1 LEPALEPVLTLES
14 EPDSKPAPTVAKA
27 STTAPP
33 QAGGGD
39 ERSQAEALAR
49 RYHADFVD
57 LKNFKIQHD
66 LLRTVPVELM
76 FRYNFV
82 PIEQH
87 AEALVIAVSDPS
99 RLMVL
104 DEIAGLLGQ
113 RIVARVATLSQ
124 ITDLLKKTEQSQRV
138 LDEASEGLTFDVLT
152 GDENS
157 DENISIEKLTS
168 DEDISPII
176 RLVDTTIFTALERRA
191 SDIHFETNDDSVNV
205 KYRIDGVLQ
214 PAMAPIAREHHTT
227 ILSRI
232 KIMSEL
238 DIAERRVPQDG
249 RFRVRYKTRLIDFRV
264 SIMPTVHG
272 ENAVL
277 RVLDKESM
285 SEKFTNLTLDVV
297 GFAEEDL
304 RRFRRYIREP
314 YGMVLVTGPTGSGKT
329 TTLYAAL
336 NEIKSDEDKIITIE
350 DPVEYQIRGI
360 TQIPVNEKKGLTFAR
375 GLRSI
380 LRHDPDKILVGEI
393 RDQETAQIAINSAL
407 TGHLVFTT
415 VHANNVVDVLGR
427 FLNMGVEAYNFV
439 SALNCILAQR
449 LVRTICQHCARPIEV
464 TDEEMIASGMNPE
477 EWRDVD
483 FREGAGCI
491 ECGGTGYRGR
501 TAIHELL
508 DLTDPIRELILEKK
522 PASEVRK
529 LARKE
534 GMSFLRDS
542 ALDRVRKGLT
552 TLKEINKVTFIEEDG
567 VEKPF
572 STGATAAVEENL
584 PVEPSA
590 SGDELVAETPVAASK
605 PKPRA
610 LSAGRTKKQVAK
622 VASIKVGNKKSDP
635 PAAPRPRRSTK

>member
-1 LEPALEPVLTLES
+1 MAQAPVVPSPLPAPGLPTPALVDE
-14 EPDSKPAPTVAKA
+14 VAHA
-27 STTAPP
+27 
-33 QAGGGD
+33 Q
-39 ERSQAEALAR
+39 ALAR
-49 RYHADFVD
+49 RYRCDFTD
-57 LKNFKIQHD
+57 LKNFRIQHE
-66 LLRTVPVELM
+66 LFRSVPVDMM

-82 PIEQH
+82 PLEQL
-87 AEALVIAVSDPS
+87 EDRLVIAVADPS
-99 RLMVL
+99 KLMVI
-104 DEIAGLLGQ
+104 DEISGLLGQ
-113 RIVARVATLSQ
+113 RVVTKVATLSQ

-138 LDEASEGLTFDVLT
+138 LDEASEGLTFVVSLE
-152 GDENS
+152 ENA

-168 DEDISPII
+168 EEDISPII
-176 RLVDTTIFTALERRA
+176 RLVETTIFTALERRA
-191 SDIHFETNDDSVNV
+191 SDIHFETYDDSLIV

-214 PAMAPIAREHHTT
+214 PAMAPIAREHHST

-232 KIMSEL
+232 KVMSEL

-285 SEKFTNLTLDVV
+285 SEKFQKLTLDVV
-297 GFAEEDL
+297 GFGEEDL

-449 LVRTICQHCARPIEV
+449 LVRMICEHCSRPIDVDRETLV
-464 TDEEMIASGMNPE
+464 LSGIDTE
-477 EWRDVD
+477 EWRN
-483 FREGAGCI
+483 FQFYEGAGCI
-491 ECGGTGYRGR
+491 ECGGTGFKGR

-508 DLTDPIRELILEKK
+508 DLTDPIREMILEKK

-529 LARKE
+529 LAQAE
-534 GMSFLRDS
+534 GMQFLRDS
-542 ALDRVRKGLT
+542 ALDRVRRGLT
-552 TLKEINKVTFIEEDG
+552 TLKEINKVTFIE
-567 VEKPF
+567 
-572 STGATAAVEENL
+572 
-584 PVEPSA
+584 
-590 SGDELVAETPVAASK
+590 
-605 PKPRA
+605 
-610 LSAGRTKKQVAK
+610 AGR
-622 VASIKVGNKKSDP
+622 
-635 PAAPRPRRSTK
+635 

>member
-1 LEPALEPVLTLES
+1 MPDTNVLL
-14 EPDSKPAPTVAKA
+14 PPAPA
-27 STTAPP
+27 S
-33 QAGGGD
+33 QE
-39 ERSQAEALAR
+39 ERAHAEALAR
-49 RYHADFVD
+49 RYHAEFVD

-82 PIEQH
+82 PIEQTPTS
-87 AEALVIAVSDPS
+87 LIIAVSDPS

-104 DEIAGLLGQ
+104 DEIAGLLGRHIQ
-113 RIVARVATLSQ
+113 ARVATLSQ

-138 LDEASEGLTFDVLT
+138 LDEASEGFTFDVLT

-157 DENISIEKLTS
+157 DENISIEKLAS
-168 DEDISPII
+168 ESEDISPII

-191 SDIHFETNDDSVNV
+191 SDIHIESLDDSVVV

-214 PAMAPIAREHHTT
+214 AAMAPIAREHHGT
-227 ILSRI
+227 ILGRI

-238 DIAERRVPQDG
+238 DIAEKRVPQDG
-249 RFRVRYKTRLIDFRV
+249 RFRVRYKNRLIDFRV
-264 SIMPTVHG
+264 SIMPTIHG

-285 SEKFTNLTLDVV
+285 SEKFKNLTLDVV
-297 GFAEEDL
+297 GFADADL

-449 LVRTICQHCARPIEV
+449 LVRTVCEYCVRPV
-464 TDEEMIASGMNPE
+464 RYDDDFLVASGMDLNQ
-477 EWRDVD
+477 WRGFP
-483 FREGAGCI
+483 FREGAGCM

-508 DLTDPIRELILEKK
+508 DLTDPIRELILAKK
-522 PASEVRK
+522 PTSEVRK
-529 LARKE
+529 LAQRE
-534 GMSFLRDS
+534 GMSFLRES
-542 ALDRVRKGLT
+542 ALERVRRGIT
-552 TLKEINKVTFIEEDG
+552 TLKEINKVTFIE
-567 VEKPF
+567 
-572 STGATAAVEENL
+572 
-584 PVEPSA
+584 A
-590 SGDELVAETPVAASK
+590 S
-605 PKPRA
+605 R
-610 LSAGRTKKQVAK
+610 
-622 VASIKVGNKKSDP
+622 
-635 PAAPRPRRSTK
+635 

>member
-1 LEPALEPVLTLES
+1 MSDAAAVPVPEIYTGNEH
-14 EPDSKPAPTVAKA
+14 
-27 STTAPP
+27 
-33 QAGGGD
+33 D
-39 ERSQAEALAR
+39 ERVQAEALAR
-49 RYHADFVD
+49 RYCAEFVD
-57 LKNFKIQHD
+57 LKNFKIQHE

-82 PIEQH
+82 PIEQQQDS
-87 AEALVIAVSDPS
+87 LVIAVSDPS
-99 RLMVL
+99 RLMVH
-104 DEIAGLLGQ
+104 DEIAGLLGCHV
-113 RIVARVATLSQ
+113 IARVATLSQ
-124 ITDLLKKTEQSQRV
+124 ITDLLKKTEQSKRV
-138 LDEASEGLTFDVLT
+138 LDEASEGLTFDVLSAE
-152 GDENS
+152 DNS
-157 DENISIEKLTS
+157 DENISIEKLTRE
-168 DEDISPII
+168 EDISPII

-191 SDIHFETNDDSVNV
+191 SDIHIETYDDSVHI

-214 PAMAPIAREHHTT
+214 EAMAPIAREHHST
-227 ILSRI
+227 ILSRV

-249 RFRVRYKTRLIDFRV
+249 RFRVRYKNRLIDFRV
-264 SIMPTVHG
+264 SIMPTIHG

-285 SEKFTNLTLDVV
+285 SEKFKNLTLDVV
-297 GFAEEDL
+297 GFADADL
-304 RRFRRYIREP
+304 KRFRRYIREP

-329 TTLYAAL
+329 TTLYAAI

-449 LVRTICQHCARPIEV
+449 LVRTVCEYCVHTV
-464 TDEEMIASGMNPE
+464 VYSDEFLAASGLNPE
-477 EWRDVD
+477 EWHGFE

-508 DLTDPIRELILEKK
+508 DLTDSIRELILAKK
-522 PASEVRK
+522 PSSEVRK
-529 LARKE
+529 LAQKE
-534 GMSFLRDS
+534 GMNFLRES
-542 ALDRVRKGLT
+542 ALDRVRRGIT
-552 TLKEINKVTFIEEDG
+552 TLKEINKVTFIE
-567 VEKPF
+567 
-572 STGATAAVEENL
+572 
-584 PVEPSA
+584 A
-590 SGDELVAETPVAASK
+590 S
-605 PKPRA
+605 R
-610 LSAGRTKKQVAK
+610 
-622 VASIKVGNKKSDP
+622 
-635 PAAPRPRRSTK
+635 